1 MFEIMFELLKL
12 YPNQTSFFVG
22 IAIGLGTYIVS
33 ILLCIFA
40 SGCNDGNPFFPLATF
55 LGSCLV
61 GMYCSWLV
69 KGKIKFFVGL
79 IVTLLTM
86 FASLGSGMRVVLDN
100 LLGGESVVSHS
111 VLYGFITLVFAFAI
125 NLLNNSQESK

>member
-1 MFEIMFELLKL
+1 MFELLKL
-12 YPNQTSFFVG
+12 YPNQTGFFVG

-33 ILLCIFA
+33 TSLCLFA
-40 SGCNDGNPFFPLATF
+40 SGCNDGNPFFPLATL

>member
-79 IVTLLTM
+79 IVTFLTM
-86 FASLGSGMRVVLDN
+86 FAFFGSSLRLVLGN
-100 LLGGESVVSHS
+100 LVGGESVVSHS
-111 VLYGFITLVFAFAI
+111 ILYGFITLVFTFTI